1 MNICDEIKSHCVEM
15 FITIVICLCFMI
27 LFVTTCTIS
36 VCEMFGKNKNK
47 KKKNIFFIG
56 ETDPPKYEDIV

>member
-1 MNICDEIKSHCVEM
+1 MNICDEIKTHCVEM

-47 KKKNIFFIG
+47 KKIFFIG
-56 ETDPPKYEDIV
+56 EMDPPKYEEIV